1 MAGVEL
7 QGRLVACRR
16 KNVRSNRDVGE
27 SQMNLQNKTIVITG
41 GAQGLGLEMARMC
54 AAEGAKLALIDMN
67 ADQLAAAKAELGSKT
82 TVQTYIANV
91 ANEQQVEA
99 TFAQIDSDFNGID
112 GLINNAGILRDGL
125 LLKYKDGE
133 LQSKMSLA
141 QFQSVIDVNLT
152 GVFLCGREA
161 AAAMVKRGTKGVII
175 NMSSVAR
182 AGNMGQTNY
191 AASKAGVVAMTVTWA
206 RELGRFGIRVGAIAP
221 GVIRT
226 AMTDAMKPEAR
237 DRLEKMKPVGRLGE
251 ASEIAH
257 TAKYIFENDFFTG
270 RVVEVDGGISM

>member
-1 MAGVEL
+1 
-7 QGRLVACRR
+7 
-16 KNVRSNRDVGE
+16 
-27 SQMNLQNKTIVITG
+27 MNLQGKNIVVTG

-54 AAEGAKLALIDMN
+54 AQQGAHLALIDMN
-67 ADQLAAAKAELGSKT
+67 EAQLAAAQAELVATGV
-82 TVQTYIANV
+82 TVRTYVANV
-91 ANEQQVEA
+91 ASEMEVES
-99 TFAQIDSDFNGID
+99 TFAAIDADFDGID

-125 LLKYKDGE
+125 LLKFKDGE
-133 LQSKMSLA
+133 LLSKMSLQ

-161 AAAMVKRGTKGVII
+161 AASMVKRGRKGVII

-182 AGNMGQTNY
+182 GGNMGQTNY

-257 TAKYIFENDFFTG
+257 TARYIFENDFFTG
-270 RVVEVDGGISM
+270 RVVEIDGGISM

>member
-1 MAGVEL
+1 M
-7 QGRLVACRR
+7 
-16 KNVRSNRDVGE
+16 K
-27 SQMNLQNKTIVITG
+27 LQNKTIVITG

-54 AAEGAKLALIDMN
+54 ASEGAKLALIDMN
-67 ADQLAAAKAELGSKT
+67 AEQLAAAKAELSANT
-82 TVQTYIANV
+82 TVHTYSANV
-91 ANEQQVEA
+91 ADEAQVEE
-99 TFAQIDSDFNGID
+99 TFGQIDSDFNGID

-133 LQSKMSLA
+133 LVSKMSLA

-161 AAAMVKRGTKGVII
+161 AAVMVKRGTKGVII

-182 AGNMGQTNY
+182 GGNMGQTNY

-270 RVVEVDGGISM
+270 RVVEIDGGISM

>member
-1 MAGVEL
+1 
-7 QGRLVACRR
+7 
-16 KNVRSNRDVGE
+16 
-27 SQMNLQNKTIVITG
+27 MNLQGKTIVITG
-41 GAQGLGLEMARMC
+41 GAQGLGLEMAKMC
-54 AAEGAKLALIDMN
+54 AAQGAQLALIDMN
-67 ADQLAAAKAELGSKT
+67 ESQLQQAKTELGSQA
-82 TVQTYIANV
+82 TVRTYLANV
-91 ANEQQVEA
+91 AVEAEVEA
-99 TFAQIDSDFNGID
+99 TFAAIDSDFDGID

-125 LLKYKDGE
+125 LLKFKDGE
-133 LQSKMSLA
+133 LQSKMSLQ

-161 AAAMVKRGTKGVII
+161 AASMVKRGRKGVII

-182 AGNMGQTNY
+182 SGNMGQTNY
-191 AASKAGVVAMTVTWA
+191 AAAKAGVVAMTVTWA
-206 RELGRFGIRVGAIAP
+206 RELGRYGIRVGAIAP

-251 ASEIAH
+251 ATEIAH

-270 RVVEVDGGISM
+270 RVLEIDGGISM